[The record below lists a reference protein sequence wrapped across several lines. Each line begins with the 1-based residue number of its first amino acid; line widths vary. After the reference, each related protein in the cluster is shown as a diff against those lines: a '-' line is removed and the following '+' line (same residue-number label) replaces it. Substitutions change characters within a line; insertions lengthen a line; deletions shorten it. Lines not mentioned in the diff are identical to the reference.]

1 MLKSHIASVHGLTL
15 GFLVLSFGPSSHASE
30 SFPSIEELM
39 TDNQQRETS
48 MSSLSAEKIKA
59 LDKWLITYTA

>member
-1 MLKSHIASVHGLTL
+1 MLKSHIASVHGLML
-15 GFLVLSFGPSSHASE
+15 GFLVLSFGSSSHASE
-30 SFPSIEELM
+30 SFPSIEEFM

-48 MSSLSAEKIKA
+48 ISSLSAEKIKA